1 MPSEEALRE
10 AGIILKAKGLLRGY
24 PDVLLDESEEL
35 YLDGIV
41 EWIATL
47 VDRKNNTIIRQAEDI
62 AEGLKRHVIP
72 LDKKIGELRTDLK
85 KLKKEVRHED

>member
-1 MPSEEALRE
+1 MPSDEAMLE
-10 AGIILKAKGLLRGY
+10 AAELMDSAYYSENIDGSNSRLDYAKMLTS
-24 PDVLLDESEEL
+24 V
-35 YLDGIV
+35 
-41 EWIATL
+41 ATL